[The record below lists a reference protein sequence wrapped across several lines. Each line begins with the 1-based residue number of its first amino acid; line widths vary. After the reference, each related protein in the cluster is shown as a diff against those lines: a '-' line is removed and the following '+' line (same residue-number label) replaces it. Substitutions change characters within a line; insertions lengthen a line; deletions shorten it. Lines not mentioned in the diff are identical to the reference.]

1 MLFRE
6 KDFLS
11 KFSIFFP
18 YLILYQFIRLSLL
31 TISLNILTIFLQHIF
46 LKWLIGTN
54 FYLYIKRSRFSLVR
68 KNFHPFIVW
77 FLKKKRCSLMIL
89 VQTFSVIEQF
99 YYSEESQQKEIKI
112 DSIFRT
118 KVHLKYIT
126 LRNQNLNT
134 I

>member
-1 MLFRE
+1 
-6 KDFLS
+6 
-11 KFSIFFP
+11 
-18 YLILYQFIRLSLL
+18 
-31 TISLNILTIFLQHIF
+31 
-46 LKWLIGTN
+46 
-54 FYLYIKRSRFSLVR
+54 
-68 KNFHPFIVW
+68 
-77 FLKKKRCSLMIL
+77 MIL